1 MGSFLA
7 RARRVRAVVVMAVCT
22 LAAAVALPAA
32 PAQAAAHDPVLFV
45 HGVWTDG
52 PTTWTDMIADFER
65 EGWDPAS
72 LQMMN
77 YNTAQSLEDSAAE
90 VVDEVAALRART
102 GAAKVDIVAH
112 SMGAPMVRWYLKFLG
127 GTQYVDDFVSIAG
140 GNHGG
145 IGTEFCAPVQP
156 SCQDMLMY
164 SPFLQAL
171 NSGDE
176 TPGPTTYTALW
187 SSCDEFL
194 NPDSTALLD
203 GADNIWAGCLGHVT
217 MVNWP
222 QNFVRTENAVA

>member
-1 MGSFLA
+1 MRAILA
-7 RARRVRAVVVMAVCT
+7 RVRTAVVAVVCT
-22 LAAAVALPAA
+22 LAATVALPAA
-32 PAQAAAHDPVLFV
+32 PAQAATHDPVLFV
-45 HGVWTDG
+45 HGVYMDG
-52 PTTWTDMIADFER
+52 PSTWTDMIADFER
-65 EGWDPAS
+65 EGWAPDS

-77 YNTAQSLEDSAAE
+77 YNTVQSLEESAAE
-90 VVDEVAALRART
+90 VVQEVAVLRART

-145 IGTEFCAPVQP
+145 IGTEFCAPAQP
-156 SCQDMLMY
+156 SCQDMLIY
-164 SPFLQAL
+164 SPFLAAL

-176 TPGPTTYTALW
+176 TPGPTSYTSIW

-203 GADNIWAGCLGHVT
+203 GASNIWAGCIGHVS
-217 MVNWP
+217 MVIWP
-222 QNFVRTENAVA
+222 PNFDRTQNAVA

>member
-1 MGSFLA
+1 MRRFLA
-7 RARRVRAVVVMAVCT
+7 GFRTAVVTAVCT
-22 LAAAVALPAA
+22 LAAAVALPVA
-32 PAQAAAHDPVLFV
+32 PAQAATHDPVLFV
-45 HGVWTDG
+45 HGVYMDG

-65 EGWDPAS
+65 EGWDPDS

-77 YNTAQSLEDSAAE
+77 YNSFQDLEASAAE
-90 VVDEVAALRART
+90 VVQEVAALRAKT
-102 GAAKVDIVAH
+102 GAAKVDIVTH

-164 SPFLQAL
+164 SPFLNAL

-176 TPGPTTYTALW
+176 TPGPTNYTAIW
-187 SSCDEFL
+187 SNCDEVL
-194 NPDSTALLD
+194 NPDATALLD
-203 GADNIWAGCLGHVT
+203 GANNIWAGCIGHLT
-217 MVNWP
+217 MAAWP
-222 QNFVRTENAVA
+222 PNFDRTQNAVA